1 MSAKYEV
8 IIQPHRNWFYF
19 DWRGLI
25 HHRDLL
31 LFLIRR
37 DFIARYQQTVL
48 GPAWFII
55 SPLITTVMF
64 TIVFGNIA
72 KIPTDN
78 IPPLVFYLCALS
90 IWNYF
95 VTCLSSASTTLLG
108 NAGLFGKVY
117 FPRLIPS
124 FAVIISNLFTFA
136 LQMMTFLAFFFYFK
150 FFTQA
155 GALIR
160 PNAYLLMLPILVIH
174 AALLSLGVGLWFS
187 AITAKYRDL
196 NFLLGMIFQL
206 WMYATPII
214 YPLSLVSGKMR
225 LIVLLNPMSSIV
237 EMFKYAFF
245 GVGHPD
251 LRSYALSVGITIV
264 TLLSGVLVFN
274 RAERTFIDT
283 V

>member
-72 KIPTDN
+72 RIPTDN
-78 IPPLVFYLCALS
+78 IPPLVFYLCGLS
-90 IWNYF
+90 IWNFF

-124 FAVIISNLFTFA
+124 FAAIISNLFTLA
-136 LQMMTFLAFFFYFK
+136 LQMTTFLAFFFYFK

-174 AALLSLGVGLWFS
+174 AALFSLGVGLWFS

-196 NFLLGMIFQL
+196 QFVMGLIFQL

-225 LIVLLNPMSSIV
+225 LIILLNPMSSIV

-251 LRSYALSVGITIV
+251 LRSYALSVVITIV
-264 TLLSGVLVFN
+264 ALLSGVLVFN